1 MKINFLK
8 ISSMLLA
15 VLLMAGAC
23 DDFLS
28 VNENPNLPS
37 EVPPENR
44 ILGAIRTTNGAAMWR
59 GTREVS
65 AVTQY
70 GTTRNTTGG
79 YHNAETWRFSSAY
92 FFWQNSY
99 TWALP
104 NAVDL
109 IRLGEAD
116 GSPHFIGVG
125 KTLQALIFG
134 MLTDQYGPIV
144 VSDAYDGISQVE
156 LTPEFDPQDE
166 VYETILRILDE
177 AIEAFRETENNTP
190 LNLTGGDVLYEG
202 DIEKWERFAWSL
214 KARYLNHLSRKSSM
228 YDSQAII
235 EAANN
240 GFNADGM
247 DAEFNYSAGSL
258 QTEENPFY
266 SWGGF
271 TNPDNPRFFTW
282 SQFYVDLLT
291 TFPVTNNEY
300 QDPRISRIMQPAPSD
315 SVYRGLRSGM
325 GLEGG
330 QGGSGEFTDPED
342 YGRFSDSGYYTS
354 IDSPFPFITYGEVKL
369 IEAEARLRSGD
380 GPGALAAYEE
390 GVRAHM
396 RKVGVTATEI
406 EDYWSAQEADGVAA
420 HFGDLTQGLSHIMR
434 QKYIAQTLNPETWV
448 DMRRMDYSQDIY
460 GPSLQRPANLN
471 TIIFDP
477 NDETDW
483 IRAMVYEGNEEVRNP
498 DNVGDNTPAVRLR
511 YRVWWDRDE

>member
-1 MKINFLK
+1 MKNKHLK
-8 ISSMLLA
+8 IGSILLL
-15 VLLMAGAC
+15 VLFLGSAC
-23 DDFLS
+23 EDFLS
-28 VNENPNLPS
+28 VNDNPNLPS
-37 EVPPENR
+37 QVPPENR
-44 ILGAIRTTNGAAMWR
+44 ILGAIRTSNGAAMWR

-65 AVTQY
+65 AITQY

-79 YHNAETWRFSSAY
+79 FHNAETWRFTSAY
-92 FFWQNSY
+92 FFWQNAY

-109 IRLGEAD
+109 IRLGEED
-116 GSPHFIGVG
+116 GSPHFVGVG
-125 KTLQALIFG
+125 KTLQAQIFG
-134 MLTDQYGPIV
+134 MLTDQFGAIV
-144 VSDAYDGISQVE
+144 VRDSYDGVSQVN
-156 LTPEFDPQDE
+156 LTPRFDPQDE
-166 VYETILRILDE
+166 VYETIIRILDE
-177 AIEAFRETENNTP
+177 AIAAFRETENNTP
-190 LNLTGGDVLYEG
+190 INRTGGDVLYQG
-202 DIEKWERFAWSL
+202 DIDKWERFAWSL
-214 KARYLNHLSRKSSM
+214 KARYLNHLSKKSSL
-228 YDSQAII
+228 YDPAAII
-235 EAANN
+235 EAATN

-247 DAEFNYSAGSL
+247 DAEFNYSSGSL

-271 TNPDNPRFFTW
+271 TNVDNPRFFTW

-315 SVYRGLRSGM
+315 GVYRGLRSGM
-325 GLEGG
+325 GLAGG

-342 YGRFSDSGYYTS
+342 YGRFSNSGYYTS

-380 GPGALAAYEE
+380 ASGALAAYEE

-396 RKVGVTATEI
+396 RKVGVTPTEI
-406 EDYWSAQEADGVAA
+406 EDYWAALVADGLSG
-420 HFGDLTQGLSHIMR
+420 HFNNLTHGLSHIMR

-471 TIIFDP
+471 TIIFDAA
-477 NDETDW
+477 DETDW

-498 DNVGDNTPAVRLR
+498 DNVPNNIPAVRLR
-511 YRVWWDRDE
+511 SRVWWDTPE